1 MNGASFDSIAQEL
14 LKQKYVMEK
23 LLEENRELRRQ
34 IAQLRAGHGIFVEIG
49 GQRIALNLLLEDAA
63 PATPAQRPVPAARQH
78 TPVPSAPIARQHTP
92 VPPARAAQQHTPV
105 PPAIEPTVTTSQ
117 TQENADLSQPTDP
130 RLSVVPKPAAVTP
143 QKQENEKKAP
153 STFLEEMMVDE
164 FSAAMTNQAA
174 VWPGPAKQAEI
185 TDDEE
190 KAALRKQLMG
200 SFLLE

>member
-1 MNGASFDSIAQEL
+1 MNGASFDLIAHEL
-14 LKQKYVMEK
+14 LKQKYIMEK

-63 PATPAQRPVPAARQH
+63 PATPAARPAPAAEPAPAKTIAPA
-78 TPVPSAPIARQHTP
+78 TPAPQK
-92 VPPARAAQQHTPV
+92 V
-105 PPAIEPTVTTSQ
+105 ES
-117 TQENADLSQPTDP
+117 ADLSQPTDP
-130 RLSVVPKPAAVTP
+130 RIPVVPKAAAASP
-143 QKQENEKKAP
+143 RKQENEKKAP

-164 FSAAMTNQAA
+164 FSTAMTNQTA
-174 VWPGPAKQAEI
+174 VWTGPTRQPEI

-190 KAALRKQLMG
+190 KATLRKQLMG

>member
-1 MNGASFDSIAQEL
+1 MNGASFDFIAQEL

-49 GQRIALNLLLEDAA
+49 GQRIALNLLLEGAA
-63 PATPAQRPVPAARQH
+63 PATPAQRLAPAARQH
-78 TPVPSAPIARQHTP
+78 TPVPSAPVARQHTP
-92 VPPARAAQQHTPV
+92 VPPVPVAKHTPV
-105 PPAIEPTVTTSQ
+105 PPAIEPTVVASQ
-117 TQENADLSQPTDP
+117 TEENADLSQPTDP
-130 RLSVVPKPAAVTP
+130 RLPVVPKPAATPP
-143 QKQENEKKAP
+143 QKQGNEKKAP

-164 FSAAMTNQAA
+164 FSAAMTNQTA
-174 VWPGPAKQAEI
+174 VWTGPAKQADI

-190 KAALRKQLMG
+190 KATLRKQLMG

>member
-1 MNGASFDSIAQEL
+1 MNGASFDLIAHEL

-63 PATPAQRPVPAARQH
+63 PATRPAPAAEPAPAKTIAPA
-78 TPVPSAPIARQHTP
+78 TPAHQKEES
-92 VPPARAAQQHTPV
+92 
-105 PPAIEPTVTTSQ
+105 
-117 TQENADLSQPTDP
+117 ADLSQPTDP
-130 RLSVVPKPAAVTP
+130 RIPVVPKAAAASP
-143 QKQENEKKAP
+143 RKQENEKKAP

-164 FSAAMTNQAA
+164 FSTAMTNQTA
-174 VWPGPAKQAEI
+174 VWTGPAKQPEI

>member
-1 MNGASFDSIAQEL
+1 MNGASFDLIAHEL

-63 PATPAQRPVPAARQH
+63 PATPAAEPAPAKTIAPA
-78 TPVPSAPIARQHTP
+78 TPAPQK
-92 VPPARAAQQHTPV
+92 V
-105 PPAIEPTVTTSQ
+105 ES
-117 TQENADLSQPTDP
+117 ADLSQPTDP
-130 RLSVVPKPAAVTP
+130 RIPVVPKAAAAP
-143 QKQENEKKAP
+143 PRKQENEKKAP

-164 FSAAMTNQAA
+164 FSTAMTNQTA
-174 VWPGPAKQAEI
+174 VWTGPAKQAEI

>member
-1 MNGASFDSIAQEL
+1 VPSIKENNMNGASFDLIAHEL
-14 LKQKYVMEK
+14 LKQKYIMEK

-63 PATPAQRPVPAARQH
+63 PATPAARPAPAAEPAPAKTIAPA
-78 TPVPSAPIARQHTP
+78 TPAPQK
-92 VPPARAAQQHTPV
+92 
-105 PPAIEPTVTTSQ
+105 E
-117 TQENADLSQPTDP
+117 EGADLSQPTDP
-130 RLSVVPKPAAVTP
+130 RIPVVPKAAAAPTH
-143 QKQENEKKAP
+143 KQENEKKAP

-164 FSAAMTNQAA
+164 FSTAMTNQTAI
-174 VWPGPAKQAEI
+174 WTGPAKQPEI

>member
-1 MNGASFDSIAQEL
+1 MNGASFDLIAHEL
-14 LKQKYVMEK
+14 LKQKYIMEK

-63 PATPAQRPVPAARQH
+63 PATPVTRPAPAAQ
-78 TPVPSAPIARQHTP
+78 PAKAIAPITP
-92 VPPARAAQQHTPV
+92 AP
-105 PPAIEPTVTTSQ
+105 Q
-117 TQENADLSQPTDP
+117 TEESADLSQPTDP
-130 RLSVVPKPAAVTP
+130 RIPVIPKAAAAP
-143 QKQENEKKAP
+143 PRKQENEKKAP

-164 FSAAMTNQAA
+164 FSAAMTSQTA
-174 VWPGPAKQAEI
+174 VWTGPAKQPEI